1 MLKLENYEA
10 IINKCSH
17 CGYCQATCPVYLEDM
32 LESHVARNRLNLIN
46 QVLILKTMP
55 STPRFRET
63 LLIKSLLLA
72 SKPLPGFITPV
83 KHFHKPELT

>member
-55 STPRFRET
+55 STC
-63 LLIKSLLLA
+63 LLYTSRC
-72 SKPLPGFITPV
+72 V
-83 KHFHKPELT
+83 

>member
-32 LESHVARNRLNLIN
+32 LESHVARNRLNFIN
-46 QVLILKTMP
+46 QVLIL
-55 STPRFRET
+55 
-63 LLIKSLLLA
+63 
-72 SKPLPGFITPV
+72 
-83 KHFHKPELT
+83 